1 MPFKGRRGGLVV
13 SALDLGSRDLA
24 GSLCDVFVGKMLYSH
39 SASLHPEV
47 EMGAKLSGRT

>member
-39 SASLHPEV
+39 SASLHPGV